1 MAEWLDEI
9 LSIIRTLI
17 GEQNNLSYCNYE
29 GNLAS
34 FSSFMS
40 LIFPVC
46 STLNPHDCLVQL
58 LEVFKDSRWSPHP
71 RQHRLLWYHTW
82 KRRASKPILNSA
94 AVYSVARQEVSSYLF
109 QLSALHKHK
118 EPVSHLLAEIYW
130 VSMLC
135 FCWVHRK
142 PGHIVRCHVA
152 CISGGLR
159 MTNKKAVLCF
169 SSSFFDT
176 RVNFHGSFGK

>member
-1 MAEWLDEI
+1 
-9 LSIIRTLI
+9 
-17 GEQNNLSYCNYE
+17 
-29 GNLAS
+29 
-34 FSSFMS
+34 MS

-46 STLNPHDCLVQL
+46 SSLNPHDCLVQL

-94 AVYSVARQEVSSYLF
+94 AVYSVAMQEVSSSLF

-118 EPVSHLLAEIYW
+118 EPVSHLLAEIYS
-130 VSMLC
+130 VSMLG

-142 PGHIVRCHVA
+142 QGHIVRCLVA

-159 MTNKKAVLCF
+159 MTNKKL
-169 SSSFFDT
+169 SSVFLLLFLTPEWIFTVRLENYMAHHPGHHSIRSFQ
-176 RVNFHGSFGK
+176 N